1 MSGSYKIWTGN
12 NEIYLLERSVGQVFK
27 VSLHKSG
34 NWHIAF
40 TLEFINKKGIP
51 KENRY
56 FERWKAPF
64 NNIGNGVTL
73 AFKIRIPESEL
84 RKIPIDTNENKI
96 EWLKAPEKGH
106 YIEIDIIHTKNKV
119 TFPEDWPTKD
129 LMNTSLL
136 KEIKL
141 LNNDSLW
148 ILCHYQPTSVQ
159 QIIELNDLRTYYQK
173 ISENTN
179 AKKPKVIAMLKEDD
193 GSRQFLEIALYK

>member
-1 MSGSYKIWTGN
+1 
-12 NEIYLLERSVGQVFK
+12 
-27 VSLHKSG
+27 
-34 NWHIAF
+34 
-40 TLEFINKKGIP
+40 
-51 KENRY
+51 
-56 FERWKAPF
+56 
-64 NNIGNGVTL
+64 
-73 AFKIRIPESEL
+73 
-84 RKIPIDTNENKI
+84 
-96 EWLKAPEKGH
+96 
-106 YIEIDIIHTKNKV
+106 
-119 TFPEDWPTKD
+119 
-129 LMNTSLL
+129 MNTSLL